1 MRVSPALF
9 AAVFVCGFA
18 GGAAA
23 AETLTGKLVIGAGKA
38 PALETSGRKLIQ
50 LDGDETMRQILGD
63 ARLNGLEVEARG
75 TTIFPGR
82 FYLEPFHMTPLLVRQ
97 NGKLKRITYWCET
110 CHIRAYTPG
119 PCVCCYQETELD
131 LVNPDVN

>member
-1 MRVSPALF
+1 MF
-9 AAVFVCGFA
+9 AVH
-18 GGAAA
+18 AAA

-38 PALETSGRKLIQ
+38 PALEISGQKPIQ
-50 LDGDETMRQILGD
+50 LDGDEIMRQILGD

-75 TTIFPGR
+75 TMTSPGK

-110 CHIRAYTPG
+110 CHIRASTPG
-119 PCVCCYQETELD
+119 PCVCCYEETELD
-131 LVNPDVN
+131 LVDPDVN